1 MTDHRPSKERA
12 FPVHSYREYPGAP
25 RYIRWSALSEEQA
38 QRNHSQ
44 SLDRLAQRGGL
55 SPEEIVF
62 NVERRRL
69 DWRQMKAITPAEW
82 AEKIKPL
89 EYTP

>member
-1 MTDHRPSKERA
+1 MTEKERA
-12 FPVHSYREYPGAP
+12 FPVHSYRGYPGAP
-25 RYIRWSALSEEQA
+25 RYVRWSALNEEQA
-38 QRNHSQ
+38 QRNHGQ

-62 NVERRRL
+62 NVERRGL
-69 DWRQMKAITPAEW
+69 DWKQMKAITPAKW
-82 AEKIKPL
+82 GEKIKLL